1 MDINVTIKCPDLTL
15 AAAALAKAIMGGKET
30 APSLLTPKTDIDP
43 EAAKAAMQAAPAQI
57 MAQQSTVTPVA
68 PVQAPVAPVQQAP
81 GPIPPTSNPAMTT
94 PAAATTVPTAPAA
107 VPTTPAP
114 QITGDMVA
122 KAGADLIRDDA
133 IKPEGQKA
141 YPKLMAL
148 LQKYGVSCAQ
158 ELRPDQIGPFA
169 TEMRALGARI

>member
-43 EAAKAAMQAAPAQI
+43 EAAKAIMQ
-57 MAQQSTVTPVA
+57 SA
-68 PVQAPVAPVQQAP
+68 PVQIMTQQPTVTPVQQAP

>member
-15 AAAALAKAIMGGKET
+15 AAAALAKALMGAKET
-30 APSLLTPKTDIDP
+30 AENPTPAMLTPKTDIDP
-43 EAAKAAMQAAPAQI
+43 EAAKAIMQ
-57 MAQQSTVTPVA
+57 SA
-68 PVQAPVAPVQQAP
+68 PVQIMTQQPTVTPVQQAP

-94 PAAATTVPTAPAA
+94 PAA

>member
-1 MDINVTIKCPDLTL
+1 MDINVTIKCPDLTI
-15 AAAALAKAIMGGKET
+15 AAAALAKALMGAKET
-30 APSLLTPKTDIDP
+30 AENPTPAMLTPKTDIDP
-43 EAAKAAMQAAPAQI
+43 EAVKAAMQAAPAQI
-57 MAQQSTVTPVA
+57 MTQQPTVTPV
-68 PVQAPVAPVQQAP
+68 QQTP
-81 GPIPPTSNPAMTT
+81 GPIPPTSIPATATPAPAMTA
-94 PAAATTVPTAPAA
+94 PTVPTA

-122 KAGADLIRDDA
+122 KAGADLLRDNPA
-133 IKPEGQKA
+133 ALSP
-141 YPKLMAL
+141 LNTL

>member
-15 AAAALAKAIMGGKET
+15 AAAALAKAIMGAKEIT
-30 APSLLTPKTDIDP
+30 ENPTP
-43 EAAKAAMQAAPAQI
+43 AMPQAAA
-57 MAQQSTVTPVA
+57 AS
-68 PVQAPVAPVQQAP
+68 AP
-81 GPIPPTSNPAMTT
+81 GPAQNLTPASGVATPATAYPSEANPTAAPGPAIPTSSPAMPT
-94 PAAATTVPTAPAA
+94 PAAAMTAPTMPTS

-114 QITGDMVA
+114 QITGGMVA